1 MCFCDP
7 DKDHLHLGLSV
18 GGLVSLSKDILKKL
32 TIIEKILSFSTNPFS
47 RFSNIFIDFHPP
59 TDKVTYW

>member
-32 TIIEKILSFSTNPFS
+32 TIRDIGCTVTLGVIS
-47 RFSNIFIDFHPP
+47 RAVCSWSRGGGLTFL
-59 TDKVTYW
+59 